1 MPLIPAVVLRKG
13 DPSDVLSKLQY
24 LRQSVQVA
32 DEILLDCQMNY
43 LGPKTKEICYR
54 CYHCYLNVLYG
65 TAESL
70 QPSH

>member
-24 LRQSVQVA
+24 LRQSIQVA

-43 LGPKTKEICYR
+43 LGPKTKEISAI
-54 CYHCYLNVLYG
+54 
-65 TAESL
+65 TAI
-70 QPSH
+70 